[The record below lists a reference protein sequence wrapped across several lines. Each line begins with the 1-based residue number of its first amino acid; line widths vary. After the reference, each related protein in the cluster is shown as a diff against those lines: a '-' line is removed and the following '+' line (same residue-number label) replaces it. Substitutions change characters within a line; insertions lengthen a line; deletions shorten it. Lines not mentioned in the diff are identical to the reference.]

1 MTTADD
7 GSVPALVARARAGD
21 QAAWDRIVE
30 LHAPLVRAVCARHR
44 LSDADTDDVA
54 ATVWLRLVERLGTIR
69 EPAALPGWLATTT
82 RNECLQLLRGRKR
95 SVPMAGDDLDGP
107 ADDAV
112 PADDWLVREERFIA
126 LRQAFTQLSEKCR
139 RLLSLL
145 FTEPPLPY
153 AEISAVLG
161 MAVGGIGPNRMRC
174 LEMLRRTSLIAALLD
189 VQPKSGRR

>member
-1 MTTADD
+1 MADD

-21 QAAWDRIVE
+21 QTAWDRIVE
-30 LHAPLVRAVCARHR
+30 LHAPLVRAVCVRHR
-44 LSDADTDDVA
+44 LSDADIDDVA

-69 EPAALPGWLATTT
+69 DPAALPGWLATTT

-95 SVPMAGDDLDGP
+95 NVPMAGDDMDGP
-107 ADDAV
+107 DDAV

-126 LRQAFTQLSEKCR
+126 LRQAFTQLSEKCQ

-153 AEISAVLG
+153 TEISAVLG

-174 LEMLRRTSLIAALLD
+174 LEMLRRTSLIAPLLD

>member
-30 LHAPLVRAVCARHR
+30 LHTPLVRAMCARHR
-44 LSDADTDDVA
+44 LSAADAEDVA

-69 EPAALPGWLATTT
+69 EPAALPGWLATTA
-82 RNECLQLLRGRKR
+82 RNECLQLLRTRNR
-95 SVPMAGDDLDGP
+95 SMPIEGTDLV
-107 ADDAV
+107 ADEATT
-112 PADDWLVREERFIA
+112 ADDWLVQQERYIA
-126 LRQAFTQLSEKCR
+126 LRQAFTQLSEKCQ

-145 FTEPPLPY
+145 FTEPPMPY
-153 AEISAVLG
+153 TEISAMLG

-174 LEMLRRTSLIAALLD
+174 LEMLRRTALIAALLD
-189 VQPKSGRR
+189 PATEHSRR

>member
-44 LSDADTDDVA
+44 LSEADTDDVA

-95 SVPMAGDDLDGP
+95 DIPMV
-107 ADDAV
+107 ADDVVDDDA
-112 PADDWLVREERFIA
+112 PAADDWLVREERFIA
-126 LRQAFTQLSEKCR
+126 LRQAFTQLSEKCQ

-153 AEISAVLG
+153 VEISAMLG

-174 LEMLRRTSLIAALLD
+174 LDMLRRTSLIAALLD